1 MPLPG
6 SFSTDPRRVLILTRK
21 LKSVVFGP
29 AVPEDPVIPV
39 IPSLLVEQVLNFI
52 TVSPSSAIF
61 RHISL
66 LDIDHGT
73 LIPDYFNDSSLVHLA
88 FSLFPQFGDEALK
101 KIALNY
107 MESDA
112 EEESDMDLDN
122 NTPVEKDD
130 DAFAMK
136 DKEDSDVDLEVLDE
150 APYIF
155 RTPSKKKTIK
165 YREQLDD
172 SFLRSS
178 RRLSGKAKGY
188 KDAKSAKIA
197 EGEAESSDVKK
208 AKKPRKPKSI
218 NKKSKEP
225 AYGEMEPIP
234 LAMIAPSPI
243 FVPAPHLPQ
252 EVLQGIGE
260 GFLQI

>member
-1 MPLPG
+1 M
-6 SFSTDPRRVLILTRK
+6 
-21 LKSVVFGP
+21 
-29 AVPEDPVIPV
+29 
-39 IPSLLVEQVLNFI
+39 IPSLLVE
-52 TVSPSSAIF
+52 
-61 RHISL
+61 
-66 LDIDHGT
+66 
-73 LIPDYFNDSSLVHLA
+73 
-88 FSLFPQFGDEALK
+88 QFGDEALK

-208 AKKPRKPKSI
+208 AKEPRKPKSI